1 MNIYDI
7 AEMAGV
13 SIATVSRVMSGS
25 DKVSDKTRKK
35 VLSVIEESGY
45 TPNVFAQGLG
55 VGTIH
60 SIGILVPDIT
70 DLYMASAVSYIENEL
85 QKNGYNCLLG
95 CSGFELPGKESH
107 LHMLLDKRVDALF
120 LVGSTFAGSGK
131 TKEETDYIRAAAAQV
146 PVIIINGAVEG
157 ENIYSAV
164 CADRQAMYDVT
175 TSLIQRGRKR
185 ILFLTD
191 SRSYSAREKKAGYLS
206 ALQDAGIPIDEKLQL
221 HVPNRIHTVR
231 DILLSLEEPDFDA
244 VVATDDG
251 IAVGAVKYAAQK
263 GLSIPEDLQVVGYN
277 NSSLSFACEPE
288 LTSIDNRTEE
298 VCRSAVHA
306 LLQLL
311 SAKDEEAD
319 VKEKTPSSLVVPCQI
334 VKRQTTDF

>member
-60 SIGILVPDIT
+60 SIGILVPNIS
-70 DLYMASAVSYIENEL
+70 DLYMAEAVSFLENEL

-95 CSGFELPGKESH
+95 CSGFELSGKESH

-120 LVGSTFAGSGK
+120 LVGSTYAGSGK
-131 TKEETDYIRAAAAQV
+131 SDAETDYIRAAAAQV
-146 PVIIINGAVEG
+146 PVVVINGAVKG
-157 ENIYSAV
+157 DNIHSAV
-164 CADRQAMYDVT
+164 CGDRQAMYDVT
-175 TSLIQRGRKR
+175 SSLIQRGRKR

-191 SRSYSAREKKAGYLS
+191 SHSYSAQEKTAGYLS
-206 ALQDAGIPIDEKLQL
+206 ALEEAGIPVREDLMM
-221 HVPNRIHTVR
+221 HVPNRIHAVR
-231 DILLSLEEPDFDA
+231 DILLALPDPDFDA

-251 IAVGAVKYAAQK
+251 IAVGAVKFAAETK
-263 GLSIPEDLQVVGYN
+263 FVPEKIVQ
-277 NSSLSFACEPE
+277 
-288 LTSIDNRTEE
+288 T
-298 VCRSAVHA
+298 
-306 LLQLL
+306 
-311 SAKDEEAD
+311 AD
-319 VKEKTPSSLVVPCQI
+319 DGK
-334 VKRQTTDF
+334 

>member
-60 SIGILVPDIT
+60 SIGILVPNIS
-70 DLYMASAVSYIENEL
+70 DLYMAEAVSFLENEL

-95 CSGFELPGKESH
+95 CSGFELSGKESH

-120 LVGSTFAGSGK
+120 LVGSTYAGSGK
-131 TKEETDYIRAAAAQV
+131 SDAETDYIRAAAAQV
-146 PVIIINGAVEG
+146 PVVVINGAVKG
-157 ENIYSAV
+157 ENVHSAV
-164 CADRQAMYDVT
+164 CGDRQAMYDVT
-175 TSLIQRGRKR
+175 SSLIQRGRKR

-191 SRSYSAREKKAGYLS
+191 SHSYSAQEKTAGYLS
-206 ALQDAGIPIDEKLQL
+206 ALEEAGIPVREDLMM
-221 HVPNRIHTVR
+221 HVPNRIHAVR
-231 DILLSLEEPDFDA
+231 DILLSLPDPDFDA

-251 IAVGAVKYAAQK
+251 IAVGAVKFAART
-263 GLSIPEDLQVVGYN
+263 GRSIPQDLQIVGYN
-277 NSSLSFACEPE
+277 NSSLSVACEPE
-288 LTSIDNRTEE
+288 LTSVDNRTEDI
-298 VCRSAVHA
+298 CRGAVTT
-306 LLQLL
+306 LLRLL
-311 SAKDEEAD
+311 SE
-319 VKEKTPSSLVVPCQI
+319 KEPMPPSMVVPCRI
-334 VKRQTTDF
+334 VRRRTTDF